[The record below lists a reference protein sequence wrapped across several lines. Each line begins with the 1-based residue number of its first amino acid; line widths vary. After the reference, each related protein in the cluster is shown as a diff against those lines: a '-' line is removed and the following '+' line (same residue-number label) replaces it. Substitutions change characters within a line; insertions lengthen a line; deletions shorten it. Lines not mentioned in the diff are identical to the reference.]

1 MIQDAIVQHFTQDN
15 NCVDGVLLHAAVVGK
30 SVSAV
35 NVTKSMVFSQTTEM
49 EIVNV
54 TKSMVFSQTTEM
66 EIVNVTKSLCGQ
78 YIAAMYLLS
87 RMVLVMDWHSASV
100 KKGN

>member
-15 NCVDGVLLHAAVVGK
+15 NCVNGVFLHAAVVGK
-30 SVSAV
+30 LVSAV

-54 TKSMVFSQTTEM
+54 TKS
-66 EIVNVTKSLCGQ
+66 LCGKHM
-78 YIAAMYLLS
+78 AAKYPLS
-87 RMVLVMDWHSASV
+87 RMVLVMD
-100 KKGN
+100 